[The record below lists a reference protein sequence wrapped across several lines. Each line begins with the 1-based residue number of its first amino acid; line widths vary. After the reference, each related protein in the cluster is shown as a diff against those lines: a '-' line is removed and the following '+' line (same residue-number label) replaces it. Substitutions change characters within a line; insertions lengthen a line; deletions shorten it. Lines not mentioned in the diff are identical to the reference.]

1 MRNRRVGKCQRN
13 GVNRPE
19 TSSSTLAIQSD
30 LISVEGWAVTDVVG
44 LAPRAFLKAGRSFW
58 NNNSNMGSNLSEWIF
73 FTSNAL
79 NSNFIQDG
87 EVNLIIITEI
97 AFFFFLPCTILFGTE
112 EPGLTCPTG
121 IKTCAQ
127 WGARKHNRR
136 MVITNSAF
144 WWDYYSLLLC
154 SSGKGHSNFSTFF
167 I

>member
-1 MRNRRVGKCQRN
+1 MKFEFNAFEVKK
-13 GVNRPE
+13 
-19 TSSSTLAIQSD
+19 IHSD
-30 LISVEGWAVTDVVG
+30 KLEPMLELLFQND
-44 LAPRAFLKAGRSFW
+44 LPAFR

-144 WWDYYSLLLC
+144 W
-154 SSGKGHSNFSTFF
+154 
-167 I
+167 